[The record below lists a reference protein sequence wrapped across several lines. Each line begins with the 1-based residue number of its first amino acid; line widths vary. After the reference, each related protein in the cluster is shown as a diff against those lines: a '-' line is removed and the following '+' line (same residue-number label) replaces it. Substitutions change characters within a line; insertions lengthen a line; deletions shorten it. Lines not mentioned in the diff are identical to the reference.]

1 MKHVF
6 IIIYLAI
13 VFFAGCNSDPE
24 SCFKGNGYVVKEQR
38 EIKDFSVISVND
50 LFVVKL
56 YQDTVNKLFLKGP
69 ENLLQ
74 YVEIRHIEDT
84 LLMSNTAT
92 CSWAREYEK
101 ITAIVHV
108 DSLEQV
114 GLKKPSDLISMNRIH
129 SPKLIIWGINDL
141 HYVNLE
147 VDCDQI
153 YFKTSYS
160 TTGEFI
166 FRGKTNYAHFW
177 LYYASRVIADSLK
190 AERVKVLHHSI
201 GNVHVYA
208 EKIVAAEIY
217 SKGNVYY
224 SGNPENVICDDESHC
239 FEKNN

>member
-1 MKHVF
+1 MNHVF
-6 IIIYLAI
+6 KIIIYLAI
-13 VFFAGCNSDPE
+13 VSFAGCNSDPG
-24 SCFKGNGYVVKEQR
+24 SCFKGNGSVVKEQR

-50 LFVVKL
+50 LFEVKL

-84 LLMSNTAT
+84 LYLFNTVI
-92 CSWAREYEK
+92 CSWAREYKK

-114 GLKKPSDLISMNRIH
+114 VLKKPSDLISMNRIH
-129 SPKLIIWGINDL
+129 SPKLIIWGVNDL

-147 VDCDQI
+147 VNCDQI

-177 LYYASRVIADSLK
+177 PYYTSCVIADSLK
-190 AERVKVLHHSI
+190 ADRVKVLHHSI
-201 GNVHVYA
+201 GDVHVYA
-208 EKIVAAEIY
+208 EKMLVTEIY
-217 SKGNVYY
+217 SKGSVYY
-224 SGNPENVICDDESHC
+224 SGNPENVVCDEESHC
-239 FEKNN
+239 IKK